1 MENNHTH
8 NPPLNK
14 EAILSRINFL
24 NFYREHI
31 PTLKENGN
39 GQAMGLCPFH
49 QEKNPS
55 LSVNLQTGQFKCFGC
70 GLSGDIFSFVQE
82 LKKVNFSTA
91 LKEIGQMVG
100 LNGNI
105 GRPRVV
111 AVFKYHNEAGP
122 VTYWKERIEPGR
134 DGRRKEF
141 LFYYTKDGKRLS
153 GRGGDSIPYN
163 LPGLV
168 KDAGPIYFVEGEKKA
183 DQLITWDLAATCLD
197 SGANSPWRPDYLPHL
212 RGKDIVILPDHDE
225 PGRAYA
231 ERIAGALAGHVNSIK
246 IINLPGLPKKGDLL
260 DWIKDPENTKE
271 KFLSLVESAAIWEP
285 TKKSKAPSLKAI
297 TISELLQYE
306 FKPRAPLL
314 LPWLSTQGLA
324 MIHAWRGVGKT
335 LVAIELAVAGASGAG
350 WLKWNAPE
358 PFGVLYIDGEMPGET
373 LRERFA
379 RVIRSSEKEPT
390 APLKIITPDIQE
402 YGIPDLA
409 TLEGQ
414 EALEPHL
421 DGVSLVILDNL
432 STLVRS
438 GRENTTEGWQPMQ
451 EWALRLRS
459 MGYAVV
465 FIHHDNRQGSQ
476 RGASK
481 KEDTLDAVIHLKH
494 PADYSPEQGARF
506 EVHFEKARMLYGD
519 DVKPFEANLVTKA
532 DGSHEWTMKDLELS
546 LTERVADLL
555 NEGIKQ
561 NEIPEMLGIAKGT
574 VSKHKAKAQALGL
587 LNKK

>member
-1 MENNHTH
+1 
-8 NPPLNK
+8 
-14 EAILSRINFL
+14 
-24 NFYREHI
+24 
-31 PTLKENGN
+31 
-39 GQAMGLCPFH
+39 
-49 QEKNPS
+49 
-55 LSVNLQTGQFKCFGC
+55 
-70 GLSGDIFSFVQE
+70 
-82 LKKVNFSTA
+82 
-91 LKEIGQMVG
+91 
-100 LNGNI
+100 
-105 GRPRVV
+105 
-111 AVFKYHNEAGP
+111 
-122 VTYWKERIEPGR
+122 
-134 DGRRKEF
+134 
-141 LFYYTKDGKRLS
+141 
-153 GRGGDSIPYN
+153 
-163 LPGLV
+163 
-168 KDAGPIYFVEGEKKA
+168 
-183 DQLITWDLAATCLD
+183 
-197 SGANSPWRPDYLPHL
+197 
-212 RGKDIVILPDHDE
+212 
-225 PGRAYA
+225 
-231 ERIAGALAGHVNSIK
+231 
-246 IINLPGLPKKGDLL
+246 
-260 DWIKDPENTKE
+260 
-271 KFLSLVESAAIWEP
+271 
-285 TKKSKAPSLKAI
+285 
-297 TISELLQYE
+297 
-306 FKPRAPLL
+306 
-314 LPWLSTQGLA
+314 